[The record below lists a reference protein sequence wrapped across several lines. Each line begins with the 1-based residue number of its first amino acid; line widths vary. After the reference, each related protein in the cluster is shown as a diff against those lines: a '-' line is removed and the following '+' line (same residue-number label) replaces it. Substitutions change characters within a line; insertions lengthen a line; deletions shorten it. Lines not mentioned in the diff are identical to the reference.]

1 MINTNMYEI
10 DFLMTISLCL
20 QKYYLFTIFIQIIV
34 ENDVNNYVENFVN
47 NHTKQF
53 PTIRKVD
60 FHIVFIDF
68 FASFPLKH
76 DEKRYKLIIFA
87 PKCRIVDKVFILL
100 IVNKKKLT
108 VIVNNTKPRVDNETS
123 KKSEKKF

>member
-1 MINTNMYEI
+1 MIITNMYET
-10 DFLMTISLCL
+10 DFLITFSLCL
-20 QKYYLFTIFIQIIV
+20 QKYYLFTIYIKIIV

-47 NHTKQF
+47 NHTKHFQH
-53 PTIRKVD
+53 IVMVD
-60 FHIVFIDF
+60 FNLVFHYF

-100 IVNKKKLT
+100 IVN
-108 VIVNNTKPRVDNETS
+108 
-123 KKSEKKF
+123 